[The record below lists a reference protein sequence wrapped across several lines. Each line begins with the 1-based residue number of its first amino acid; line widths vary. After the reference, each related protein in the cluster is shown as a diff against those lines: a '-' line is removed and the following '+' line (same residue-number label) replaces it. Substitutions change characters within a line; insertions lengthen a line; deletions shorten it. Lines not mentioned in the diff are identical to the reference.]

1 MLCGGASK
9 QRVAG
14 YVKAIGLPLPPFLL
28 KTKSINT
35 HTMTTDQKLKSIA
48 ELLIATQKNNLIVI
62 DINECSSQMNDSLN
76 AQDIERATYYREK
89 LVEARTKLFTREQLE
104 SNILILENI
113 LK

>member
-1 MLCGGASK
+1 
-9 QRVAG
+9 
-14 YVKAIGLPLPPFLL
+14 
-28 KTKSINT
+28 
-35 HTMTTDQKLKSIA
+35 MTTDQKLKSIA

-62 DINECSSQMNDSLN
+62 DINECSSQMNDSLVV
-76 AQDIERATYYREK
+76 QDIERATYYRER